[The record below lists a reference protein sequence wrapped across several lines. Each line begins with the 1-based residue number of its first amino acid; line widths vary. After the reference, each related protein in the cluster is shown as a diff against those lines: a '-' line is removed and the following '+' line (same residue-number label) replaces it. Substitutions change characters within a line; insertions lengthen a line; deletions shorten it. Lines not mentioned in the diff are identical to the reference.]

1 MEKISKET
9 AKRFGTLTVIAAW
22 LAVFCL
28 FGYRSSFSIMQ
39 KDLMGAMGWTSTQAS
54 LGYCFMMTFYA
65 ITAFF
70 SGRLID
76 SRGTRP
82 TYFIGAICCFLG
94 FFLTS
99 FIPEGAPFAFPV
111 YLVTY
116 GIFAGIGT
124 GMLWVSSTISCRK
137 WYVGAKYGSAWGL
150 AFMGAPMAQLLLTIV
165 ISPVLKDAGW
175 SVGMKILSV
184 IMAVMLIVAALV
196 AKPMPD
202 KLEDEGG
209 SPVKP
214 FGFDSLPKKAAS
226 AKPARSWS
234 LGEAFRTK
242 ALWLDIF
249 AFMFAVM
256 GEFLIWSQIVL
267 FFANNFGWDK
277 IFPMEGTPLLGTIPL
292 GNLIYMLIGLAGI
305 FAMPLTGK
313 FSDNLVRKMGDE
325 RRARKIMLV
334 IAPACGIIGCLLA
347 LTGNIPLVCLGMIIL
362 AIYWGI
368 EPGGA
373 AGYAG
378 TVFGGASLGK
388 IWGLATLIIMG
399 IGPSFGTFMGAF
411 LPNATGIQSSTLFFG
426 MGAFV
431 VSLLCGALLPTK
443 VEE

>member
-1 MEKISKET
+1 
-9 AKRFGTLTVIAAW
+9 
-22 LAVFCL
+22 
-28 FGYRSSFSIMQ
+28 
-39 KDLMGAMGWTSTQAS
+39 
-54 LGYCFMMTFYA
+54 
-65 ITAFF
+65 
-70 SGRLID
+70 
-76 SRGTRP
+76 
-82 TYFIGAICCFLG
+82 
-94 FFLTS
+94 
-99 FIPEGAPFAFPV
+99 
-111 YLVTY
+111 
-116 GIFAGIGT
+116 
-124 GMLWVSSTISCRK
+124 
-137 WYVGAKYGSAWGL
+137 
-150 AFMGAPMAQLLLTIV
+150 
-165 ISPVLKDAGW
+165 
-175 SVGMKILSV
+175 
-184 IMAVMLIVAALV
+184 
-196 AKPMPD
+196 
-202 KLEDEGG
+202 
-209 SPVKP
+209 
-214 FGFDSLPKKAAS
+214 
-226 AKPARSWS
+226 
-234 LGEAFRTK
+234 
-242 ALWLDIF
+242 
-249 AFMFAVM
+249 MFAVM

>member
-28 FGYRSSFSIMQ
+28 FGYRSSFSIMK